1 MAMVEQVDITAQ
13 RMFEMIPKIGNQL
26 IVFGDAT
33 DVDAKLQRLKLFYK
47 EIMVKAG
54 WNNYSVI
61 NVQYKNQ
68 VVAKRKGAEDFTAD
82 SLRTL
87 QMMQAIATRTQQQ
100 ANDSLQ
106 QIIQPDNNRN
116 TVDSTMIQQSIQR
129 DDNDESGNSSGV
141 AETANA
147 VISPPV
153 EASVTA
159 SAKPVS
165 AKPDT
170 RPIAKPVTK
179 PVQKPVAVIKKQ
191 VAKPKAI
198 MKNKNDY

>member
-33 DVDAKLQRLKLFYK
+33 DVDAKLDKLKMFYK

-68 VVAKRKGAEDFTAD
+68 VVAKRKGAEDIAAD

-87 QMMQAIATRTQQQ
+87 QIMQLLAARTQQQ

-129 DDNDESGNSSGV
+129 DDNDETGSSGGV
-141 AETANA
+141 AETGNA
-147 VISPPV
+147 LMAPV
-153 EASVTA
+153 LAPAINNTVTV
-159 SAKPVS
+159 KPV
-165 AKPDT
+165 
-170 RPIAKPVTK
+170 AKPVTK
-179 PVQKPVAVIKKQ
+179 PVQKPVTVIKKPVQ
-191 VAKPKAI
+191 KPKPKVT
-198 MKNKNDY
+198 MPKQNDY